1 MFLKNVS
8 KLTLFV
14 TIFVLLVSGT
24 ASYSLISYLTTQRT
38 TQQQL
43 QLSDQAT
50 SHARAIEQELS
61 RATNAAYAVAGWLTL
76 QKGDSAQ
83 FTEYAA
89 NIFPYYPHLS
99 SISLAPAGIISQIY
113 PLQDKEHL
121 LGHNIFNDPQQGED
135 AKAVA
140 KNTHLQLTGPY
151 ELVQGGTG
159 IVGRLPIHVLQPD
172 NSSHFWGFVD
182 VVFHLNKL
190 ESLKSLYSLNT
201 LGVHFTLR
209 QQAQNGQPGKI
220 ISSTSQAL
228 PEHAIHAIILPQSAN
243 WSLYLYPQEYKQNPF
258 IYYQQAAL
266 ALLFTALMTIVS
278 FLLMQSLYRKHQLSK
293 QVALKTQDLQTQL
306 ERHRSFITASNTG
319 SWEYDQE
326 TGRLNC
332 SPEYLSMLGLT
343 PEELSEENGSLKQL
357 WTERLHPADKAKAT
371 QVFADY
377 LKRHDDSLYENQFRL
392 RHKNG
397 HWVWI
402 LSRGRSL
409 SSNGQ
414 QRFMVGTHIDITAR
428 KESELNAQLLARL
441 FEQSSEGLLITN
453 AAQKI
458 VQVNTAFCE
467 ISGYSPAEVIGKD
480 PRLLNSGR
488 HDKSFYHAMWQAIDS
503 QGTWKGEIWNRRKDG
518 SIFPEWLSISKIE
531 NPETAETFY
540 IGLFRDISQYKEDE
554 EQIRFLAQFDPLT
567 KLPNR
572 SLLLERT
579 EQAIAHAKLTQN
591 TLAMLFIDV
600 DRFKQINDSLGHQIG
615 DQLLIKIAH
624 RLNNLCQEEDTL
636 CRLSSDEFVILQL
649 AADADIATALAERI
663 LPAMLKPYK
672 LAGHE
677 LVLSVSVGIALY
689 PQDGHTFHELFKHAD
704 IAMYRAKQL
713 GRNTY
718 CFFTTNM
725 QEYHARHL
733 LLENALRRAI
743 EQGELSLVYQPQY
756 SLTSHRLTGFEA
768 LLRWQHPELGFISP
782 AEFIPLA
789 ETSGLMIPL
798 GEWVIRAALTQLA
811 AWQQNGYNDL
821 VLAINLSPLQFRQ
834 PALLPL
840 LQEQLHTLQIPAYN
854 IELEITES
862 AMMDDP
868 VQAEALIEQ
877 FHRIGINIAIDDFG
891 TGYSSLSYLKR
902 FALNKLK
909 IDQSFIRD
917 ILDDSDDRA
926 IVKAIINMA
935 KSLDLKTI
943 AEGVETAAQQ
953 QLLQEMG
960 CDDIQGYFYSKPL
973 KAEDATM
980 FIKQHG
986 THKNEC

>member
-1 MFLKNVS
+1 MFLKKIS

-14 TIFVLLVSGT
+14 TVFVLLVSGA
-24 ASYSLISYLTTQRT
+24 ASYSLIDYLTTQRAK
-38 TQQQL
+38 QLQL

-61 RATNAAYAVAGWLTL
+61 RASNAAYAIAGWLTL
-76 QKGDSAQ
+76 QQGDSSQ
-83 FTEYAA
+83 FSEYAA

-99 SISLAPAGIISQIY
+99 SISLAPNGIVSQIY
-113 PLQDKEHL
+113 PLHDKEHL
-121 LGHNIFNDPQQGED
+121 LGYDIFADTQQGSD
-135 AKAVA
+135 AKIAA
-140 KNTHLQLTGPY
+140 ENKHLQLTGPY
-151 ELVQGGTG
+151 QLVQGGTG
-159 IVGRLPIHVLQPD
+159 IVGRLPINVLQPN
-172 NSSHFWGFVD
+172 NSSHFWGFVN

-190 ESLKSLYSLNT
+190 ESLQSLYSLNA
-201 LGVHFTLR
+201 LKVNFTLR
-209 QQAQNGQPGKI
+209 QQLQNGQLGKI
-220 ISSTSQAL
+220 ISSTGQTV
-228 PEHAIHAIILPQSAN
+228 PEHAVHATILPQSAN
-243 WSLYLYPQEYKQNPF
+243 WSLSLYPQDHKQGAF

-266 ALLFTALMTIVS
+266 ALIFTALMTIVS
-278 FLLMQSLYRKHQLSK
+278 FLLMQSLYRKHQLTK
-293 QVALKTQDLQTQL
+293 LVTLKTQDLQTQL
-306 ERHRSFITASNTG
+306 ERHRSFIAASNTG
-319 SWEYDQE
+319 SWEYDQN
-326 TGRLNC
+326 TGQLSC
-332 SPEYLSMLGLT
+332 SPEYLSMLGYE
-343 PEELSEENGSLKQL
+343 PEELTEKDCNLEQL
-357 WTERLHPADKAKAT
+357 WTELLHPADKAAAT

-377 LKRHDDSLYENQFRL
+377 LKRHDHSLYENQFRL
-392 RHKNG
+392 RHKDG

-402 LSRGRSL
+402 LSRGRSIN
-409 SSNGQ
+409 SNGQ

-428 KESELNAQLLARL
+428 KQSELNTQLLARL

-453 AAQKI
+453 AAQEI
-458 VQVNTAFCE
+458 VQVNKAFCE
-467 ISGYSPAEVIGKD
+467 ISGYQRAEVIGKD

-488 HDKSFYHAMWQAIDS
+488 HDKNFYRAMWQAIDR
-503 QGTWKGEIWNRRKDG
+503 QGSWKGEIWNRRKDG

-531 NPETAETFY
+531 NPDTAETFY

-591 TLAMLFIDV
+591 SLAMLFIDV

-624 RLNNLCQEEDTL
+624 RLTNLCQEEDTL
-636 CRLSSDEFVILQL
+636 CRLNSDEFVLLQL
-649 AADADIATALAERI
+649 SADIEKATTLAERI

-672 LAGHE
+672 VAGHE

-689 PQDGHTFHELFKHAD
+689 PQDGHTFHEVYKHAD

-743 EQGELSLVYQPQY
+743 EHGELSLVYQPQY
-756 SLTSHRLTGFEA
+756 SLTTHTLTGFEA

-789 ETSGLMIPL
+789 ETSGLMLPL
-798 GEWVIRAALTQLA
+798 GEWVISTALTQLA
-811 AWQQNGYNDL
+811 TWQQHGYNHL

-834 PALLPL
+834 PDLLPL
-840 LQEQLHTLQIPAYN
+840 LQEQLHKLHIPATN

-877 FHRIGINIAIDDFG
+877 FHRIGINVAIDDFG

-917 ILDDSDDRA
+917 ILDDADDRA
-926 IVKAIINMA
+926 IVNAIINMA
-935 KSLDLKTI
+935 KSLELKTI

-973 KAEDATM
+973 TVDDATL

-986 THKNEC
+986 AHQH